1 MQEKEEESTCEHCN
15 ELEAQNAELRQQIID
30 LKDANAQLLDQVK
43 QLEMREITTY
53 VDGKYTDDV
62 RICIM
67 DLLSRNVGIRQI
79 EPVIRAVM
87 RLCKINCGRLPQHT
101 AIDDMMIESRS
112 LSQIQLA
119 EALTDTTNNTL
130 HSDGTSKFGHKY
142 TGFQVTTSE
151 GSLSLGMQVG
161 YHREI
166 IYRTCQHVWPWPIG
180 QLNTTR

>member
-1 MQEKEEESTCEHCN
+1 MQEKEESTCEHCN

-67 DLLSRNVGIRQI
+67 DLLSRNVGIRQM
-79 EPVIRAVM
+79 EPVMRAVM
-87 RLCKINCGRLPQHT
+87 RLCKINCGRLPQRT

-112 LSQIQLA
+112 LYL
-119 EALTDTTNNTL
+119 
-130 HSDGTSKFGHKY
+130 KF
-142 TGFQVTTSE
+142 
-151 GSLSLGMQVG
+151 
-161 YHREI
+161 
-166 IYRTCQHVWPWPIG
+166 
-180 QLNTTR
+180 N